1 MAGMSPGSVSG
12 VIPHQRHK
20 SLKITR
26 IQSPSTK
33 PDTLS
38 FSDPFG
44 PPQSSDGGGPST
56 PQPAMTTQELDH
68 HHHLGGSQTPHDISN
83 STNSTPT
90 NVSSKSA
97 FIELQQHGYG
107 PFKGGY
113 QHPHHFGSPGGQQN
127 PHEASGFPSP
137 RSLGYPFPPMHQN
150 TYGYHLGSYAPQCA
164 SPPKDEKCGLSD
176 DPGLR
181 VNGKG
186 KKMRKPR
193 TIYSSLQLQQLNRR
207 FQRTQYLALP
217 ERAELAASLG
227 LTQTQKKPFSKFI
240 KHDLL
245 LLSLDNIEKRMTLL
259 APNVEPIKSQST
271 DNAGADLSHNNR

>member
-1 MAGMSPGSVSG
+1 MWVISPLPLIGLSVWVILVIFKGQVLVYLPFVLRLPLESFLTVHARSQIWGNGSSSG
-12 VIPHQRHK
+12 KIPDEQQK

-26 IQSPSTK
+26 IQSPNTK
-33 PDTLS
+33 PGTLS

-164 SPPKDEKCGLSD
+164 SPPKD
-176 DPGLR
+176 
-181 VNGKG
+181 GK
-186 KKMRKPR
+186 
-193 TIYSSLQLQQLNRR
+193 
-207 FQRTQYLALP
+207 
-217 ERAELAASLG
+217 
-227 LTQTQKKPFSKFI
+227 
-240 KHDLL
+240 
-245 LLSLDNIEKRMTLL
+245 
-259 APNVEPIKSQST
+259 
-271 DNAGADLSHNNR
+271 